1 VGFRDMFMWGD
12 KKDELKELTPHQEE
26 ILIKIARKVVQWKMA
41 VPAILFLESM
51 KPLNYIGSQ
60 MMAFFEPFVQTLF
73 SWKDYDELRR
83 MMEERETVE
92 RLLQKIEQLDV
103 EAQNKEKTMKQERK
117 LKRKEEWRKRN
128 FKEKLKY
135 LLIGK

>member
-1 VGFRDMFMWGD
+1 VGFRDMFMWGGE
-12 KKDELKELTPHQEE
+12 KGELKELTPQQEE
-26 ILIKIARKVVQWKMA
+26 ILIKIAQKVVHWKMA
-41 VPAILFLESM
+41 VPAILFLESV

-92 RLLQKIEQLDV
+92 RLLQKIEQIDA
-103 EAQNKEKTMKQERK
+103 EALSKEKALKQERK
-117 LKRKEEWRKRN
+117 SKRKEEWKKRS

>member
-1 VGFRDMFMWGD
+1 MFMWGGE
-12 KKDELKELTPHQEE
+12 KGELKELSPQQEE
-26 ILIKIARKVVQWKMA
+26 ILLKIAQKVVHWKMA

-92 RLLQKIEQLDV
+92 RLLQKIEKIDA
-103 EAQNKEKTMKQERK
+103 EAFAKEKESKRERK
-117 LKRKEEWRKRN
+117 LRKKEEWKKKN
-128 FKEKLKY
+128 TKEKIRY
-135 LLIGK
+135 FLIGK

>member
-1 VGFRDMFMWGD
+1 MFMWGGE
-12 KKDELKELTPHQEE
+12 KGELKELSPQQEE
-26 ILIKIARKVVQWKMA
+26 ILTKIAQKVVHWKMA
-41 VPAILFLESM
+41 IPAILFLESM

-92 RLLQKIEQLDV
+92 RLLQKIEKIDA
-103 EAQNKEKTMKQERK
+103 EALTKEKQLKQERK
-117 LKRKEEWRKRN
+117 SKRKEEWKKKN
-128 FKEKLKY
+128 TKEKIRY
-135 LLIGK
+135 FLIGK

>member
-1 VGFRDMFMWGD
+1 MGFRDMFMWGD
-12 KKDELKELTPHQEE
+12 KKGELKELTPQQEE
-26 ILIKIARKVVQWKMA
+26 ILTKIAQKVVHWKMA

-60 MMAFFEPFVQTLF
+60 MMVFFEPFVQALF

-92 RLLQKIEQLDV
+92 KLLQKIEQIDA
-103 EAQNKEKTMKQERK
+103 EAFAREKESKKERK
-117 LKRKEEWRKRN
+117 LRKKEEWKKKN
-128 FKEKLKY
+128 LKEKIRY
-135 LLIGK
+135 FLIGK

>member
-1 VGFRDMFMWGD
+1 MGFRDMFMWGGE
-12 KKDELKELTPHQEE
+12 KGELKELSPQQEE
-26 ILIKIARKVVQWKMA
+26 ILTKIAQKVVHWKMA
-41 VPAILFLESM
+41 IPAILFLESM

-92 RLLQKIEQLDV
+92 RLLQKIEKIDA
-103 EAQNKEKTMKQERK
+103 EALTKEKQLKQERK
-117 LKRKEEWRKRN
+117 SKRKEEWKKKN
-128 FKEKLKY
+128 TKEKIRY
-135 LLIGK
+135 FLIGK

>member
-1 VGFRDMFMWGD
+1 MGFRDMFMWRGE
-12 KKDELKELTPHQEE
+12 KGELKELTPQQEE
-26 ILIKIARKVVQWKMA
+26 ILTKIAQKVVHWKMA

-92 RLLQKIEQLDV
+92 RLLQKIEKIDA
-103 EAQNKEKTMKQERK
+103 EAFAKEKKLKQDRK
-117 LKRKEEWRKRN
+117 SKRKEEWKKKN
-128 FKEKLKY
+128 TKEKIRY
-135 LLIGK
+135 FLIGK